1 MTVVKVIELI
11 GSSKNNWED
20 AVKSAVAEA
29 AKTIDNIK
37 EVYVKTIKAKVE
49 NDQIAEYRA
58 TVKISFVVDPNRKK

>member
-20 AVKSAVAEA
+20 AVKSAVSEA